1 MANVYDNDIVIM
13 ISMTMTM
20 TMTAT
25 LISVKV
31 TGMAI
36 RQSQRSDKERLKIS
50 RFLTEDCFAIDL
62 CGP

>member
-1 MANVYDNDIVIM
+1 M
-13 ISMTMTM
+13 ISMTITM

-36 RQSQRSDKERLKIS
+36 KHSQRSDKERLKIS
-50 RFLTEDCFAIDL
+50 RFLSEKCFAIEF

>member
-1 MANVYDNDIVIM
+1 MYDNDNGIM
-13 ISMTMTM
+13 ISMTITM
-20 TMTAT
+20 TKTAT

-36 RQSQRSDKERLKIS
+36 KHSQRSDKERLKIS
-50 RFLTEDCFAIDL
+50 RFLSENCFAIDF

>member
-1 MANVYDNDIVIM
+1 MYDNYNGIM
-13 ISMTMTM
+13 ISMTMTMTM

-50 RFLTEDCFAIDL
+50 RFLSENCIAIDF